1 MKNEIKEKY
10 VRLVIDRKLV
20 INELKTAEKTLRYEN
35 LDEYVKLASV
45 LSDKLENI
53 NLDILKMRDENNI
66 NDDDVYALEMF
77 GLTHTEL
84 ISKLDKLDKKEKS
97 ISLQI
102 WRKLFVERI

>member
-53 NLDILKMRDENNI
+53 NFDILKMRDENNI

-77 GLTHTEL
+77 GLTHSEL
-84 ISKLDKLDKKEKS
+84 KNKLDKLDKKEKS

>member
-84 ISKLDKLDKKEKS
+84 KNKLDKLDKKEKS

>member
-77 GLTHTEL
+77 GLTHSEL
-84 ISKLDKLDKKEKS
+84 KNKLDKLDKKEKS

>member
-84 ISKLDKLDKKEKS
+84 KNKLDKLDKKEKG